1 MSVPIQTLTP
11 AFMTVASA
19 FEHPSDQPL
28 PAGVW
33 SETSANGVVLSKP
46 SNLRCSKLL
55 CRCRGFRWG
64 FLPIAFV
71 KAIHAS
77 CRIDQLLFAGEK
89 RMACRTDFNMQ
100 VALFGGMCLKRFAA
114 GARHRDLVI
123 LGVNSWFHYP

>member
-1 MSVPIQTLTP
+1 MMVAG
-11 AFMTVASA
+11 AFA
-19 FEHPSDQPL
+19 HPGDQPL

-33 SETSANGVVLSKP
+33 SDTFTSGVVLPKP
-46 SNLRCSKLL
+46 SISRCSKLL
-55 CRCRGFRWG
+55 CSRRGFRWG

-114 GARHRDLVI
+114 GARHGDLVI
-123 LGVNSWFHYP
+123 LGVNSWFHYS